1 MANDFPVDADKLR
14 KLIKKS
20 RAMPIGF
27 GYNDG
32 TNDEDDE
39 YLAAHARKDPEMLGK
54 IAKAEGAGTKSAYGT
69 FRVDGSE
76 VHLTCFRSTPQL
88 AKKFKKYLKKNKI
101 TLNVVVLDPSGA
113 IIDSD
118 VEHLDDWFKEEEDA
132 NDLAEDAADAIE
144 ELVEAG
150 GVSADGAAPAA
161 APDAEAAS
169 LAARLRMLQPKVAAA
184 PPAIADRLMT
194 AFKAVIS
201 LIRAGDT
208 AQAGATLGQIEAILA
223 KLAAQAAAP
232 AATPQAAA
240 QTTPQTPP
248 QTPPQTTPQSPAAGE
263 AQADVRMTK
272 LREAIDKLEEQ
283 VATALGDGAGPL
295 LDELERIGGLVDA
308 GEAEAALT
316 GLKAV
321 QEKLKAAQAAREKWD
336 KAVAVLEKQVAQ
348 ALSAR
353 SVANPDDLRARWQF
367 AVTTANEGDYER
379 GLAALPA
386 IIAILRAGP
395 GEATAQGE
403 PPAGVVAFQR
413 SRVLWVG
420 TRQKMLEEAKK
431 LADSIVAGSTDDD
444 DAAEIA
450 AAAAEIMA
458 EVESVDTRLQEMLE
472 AITVAE
478 ERQRAALK
486 RRAAAVVSEYQALL
500 SQGIFPRLDAN
511 PFTPVQVTARAR
523 AALDQI
529 ARTLA

>member
-1 MANDFPVDADKLR
+1 MANDFPIDSDKLR

-20 RAMPIGF
+20 RSMAIGF

-39 YLAAHARKDPEMLGK
+39 FLAAHARKDPEMLGK
-54 IAKAEGAGTKSAYGT
+54 IAKSEGAGTKSAYGT
-69 FRVDGSE
+69 FRVEGSE

-113 IIDSD
+113 VIDSD
-118 VEHLDDWFKEEEDA
+118 VEKLDDWFREEEDA
-132 NDLAEDAADAIE
+132 SDLADDAAEAIE

-150 GVSADGAAPAA
+150 GASADGAAPAA
-161 APDAEAAS
+161 AADAEAAT

-194 AFKAVIS
+194 AFKAVIA
-201 LIRAGDT
+201 LIRAGQT
-208 AQAGATLGQIEAILA
+208 AQAGGTLGQIEAILA
-223 KLAAQAAAP
+223 KLAAQPAPNGSAQPAP
-232 AATPQAAA
+232 ATAPATSA
-240 QTTPQTPP
+240 
-248 QTPPQTTPQSPAAGE
+248 S
-263 AQADVRMTK
+263 ADPRLPK
-272 LREAIDKLEEQ
+272 LREAVEKLRDQ
-283 VATALGDGAGPL
+283 AASALGAGADPL
-295 LDELERIGGLVDA
+295 LDELARTQGLIDA

-316 GLKAV
+316 ALRAV
-321 QEKLKAAQAAREKWD
+321 QEKLKAAQAAKEKWD
-336 KAVAVLEKQVAQ
+336 KAFAVLETQVNQ

-353 SVANPDDLRARWQF
+353 SVANPDDLRTKWQF
-367 AVTTANEGDYER
+367 AVSLASEGAYER

-386 IIAILRAGP
+386 IVAILRAGP
-395 GEATAQGE
+395 GDAPPPGE
-403 PPAGVVAFQR
+403 PPAGIVAFQR

-420 TRQKMLEEAKK
+420 TRQKMLAEAQK
-431 LADSIVAGSTDDD
+431 LADAIVAGSADDE

-458 EVESVDTRLQEMLE
+458 EVESVDTRLQDILE
-472 AITVAE
+472 QITVAE

-486 RRAAAVVSEYQALL
+486 RRAAAVVAEYQSLL
-500 SQGIFPRLDAN
+500 TQGVFPKIDQN
-511 PFTPVQVTARAR
+511 PFAPVQVTARAR

>member
-1 MANDFPVDADKLR
+1 MANDFPIDSEKLR

-20 RAMPIGF
+20 RSMPIGF

-39 YLAAHARKDPEMLGK
+39 FLAAHARKDPEMLGK
-54 IAKAEGAGTKSAYGT
+54 IAKSEGAGTKSAYGT

-113 IIDSD
+113 VIDSD
-118 VEHLDDWFKEEEDA
+118 VEQLDDWFREEEDA
-132 NDLAEDAADAIE
+132 SDLADDAAEAIE

-150 GVSADGAAPAA
+150 GTGADGAAPAA
-161 APDAEAAS
+161 GADAEAAT
-169 LAARLRMLQPKVAAA
+169 LAARLRTLQPKVAAA

-194 AFKAVIS
+194 AFKAVIA
-201 LIRAGDT
+201 LIRAGQT
-208 AQAGATLGQIEAILA
+208 AQAGGTLGQIEAILA
-223 KLAAQAAAP
+223 KLAAQPAPGGGAQPAPAAAP
-232 AATPQAAA
+232 AATA
-240 QTTPQTPP
+240 
-248 QTPPQTTPQSPAAGE
+248 PA
-263 AQADVRMTK
+263 DPRLPK
-272 LREAIDKLEEQ
+272 LREAVEKLSAQ
-283 VATALGDGAGPL
+283 VVSVLGDGAGAL
-295 LDELERIGGLVDA
+295 LDEIARTQGLIDA

-316 GLKAV
+316 ALRAV

-336 KAVAVLEKQVAQ
+336 KAFAVLETQVNQ

-353 SVANPDDLRARWQF
+353 SVANPDDLRSKWQF
-367 AVTTANEGDYER
+367 AVSLAADGAYER

-386 IIAILRAGP
+386 IVAILRAGP
-395 GEATAQGE
+395 GDAPPPGE
-403 PPAGVVAFQR
+403 PPAGIVAFQR

-420 TRQKMLEEAKK
+420 TRQKMLAEAQK
-431 LADSIVAGSTDDD
+431 LANAIVAGSADDE

-450 AAAAEIMA
+450 QAAAEIMA
-458 EVESVDTRLQEMLE
+458 EVEAVDTRLQDILE
-472 AITVAE
+472 QITEAE

-486 RRAAAVVSEYQALL
+486 RRAAAVVAEYQSLL
-500 SQGIFPRLDAN
+500 TQGIFPRIDQN
-511 PFTPVQVTARAR
+511 PFAPVQVTARAR

>member
-1 MANDFPVDADKLR
+1 MANDFPIDSDKLR

-20 RAMPIGF
+20 RSMPIGF

-39 YLAAHARKDPEMLGK
+39 FLAAHARKDPEMLGK
-54 IAKAEGAGTKSAYGT
+54 IAKSEGAGTKSAYGT
-69 FRVDGSE
+69 FRVEGSE

-113 IIDSD
+113 VIDSD
-118 VEHLDDWFKEEEDA
+118 VEQLDDWFQEEEDA

-150 GVSADGAAPAA
+150 GVSADGAAPVGA
-161 APDAEAAS
+161 DAEAAT

-184 PPAIADRLMT
+184 PPAIAARLMT
-194 AFKAVIS
+194 AFKAVIA

-208 AQAGATLGQIEAILA
+208 AKAGATLGQIDAILA
-223 KLAAQAAAP
+223 KLGAQASPDAASQAPQPDTGAPTP
-232 AATPQAAA
+232 AQPQADPRLA
-240 QTTPQTPP
+240 
-248 QTPPQTTPQSPAAGE
+248 
-263 AQADVRMTK
+263 R
-272 LREAIDKLEEQ
+272 LREVVETLSGQ
-283 VATALGDGAGPL
+283 VAGTLGDGAGPL
-295 LDELERIGGLVDA
+295 LDELERIGGLIDA

-316 GLKAV
+316 ALRAV
-321 QEKLKAAQAAREKWD
+321 QEKLKAAQAAKEKWD
-336 KAVAVLEKQVAQ
+336 KAFAVLETQVNQ

-353 SVANPDDLRARWQF
+353 SVANPDDLRTKWQF
-367 AVTTANEGDYER
+367 AVSLASEGAYER

-386 IIAILRAGP
+386 IVAILRAGP
-395 GEATAQGE
+395 AQTPQAGE

-420 TRQKMLEEAKK
+420 TRQKMLAEAKK
-431 LADSIVAGSTDDD
+431 LADAIVAGSSDDE

-458 EVESVDTRLQEMLE
+458 EVEGVDTRLQDILE
-472 AITVAE
+472 QITVAD

-486 RRAAAVVSEYQALL
+486 RRAAAVVAEYQTLL
-500 SQGIFPRLDAN
+500 TQGIFPRIDQN
-511 PFTPVQVTARAR
+511 PFAPVQVTARAR

>member
-1 MANDFPVDADKLR
+1 MASDFPVDSEKLR
-14 KLIKKS
+14 KLIKKARS
-20 RAMPIGF
+20 MPISF

-39 YLAAHARKDPEMLGK
+39 FLAAHARKDPEMLGK
-54 IAKAEGAGTKSAYGT
+54 IAKSEGAGTKSAYGT

-113 IIDSD
+113 VIDSD
-118 VEHLDDWFKEEEDA
+118 VEQLDDWFQEQ
-132 NDLAEDAADAIE
+132 EDAADLADDAAEAVE

-150 GVSADGAAPAA
+150 GTSADGAAAPAGA
-161 APDAEAAS
+161 DPEAAT

-184 PPAIADRLMT
+184 PPAIAERLMT
-194 AFKAVIS
+194 AFKAVIA
-201 LIRAGDT
+201 LIRAGQT
-208 AQAGATLGQIEAILA
+208 AQAGGTLGQIEAIIA
-223 KLAAQAAAP
+223 KLAAQPTAGTAEPAGGTAP
-232 AATPQAAA
+232 ASTAAD
-240 QTTPQTPP
+240 PRLP
-248 QTPPQTTPQSPAAGE
+248 
-263 AQADVRMTK
+263 K
-272 LREAIDKLEEQ
+272 LREAVEKLSGQ
-283 VATALGDGAGPL
+283 VATILGDGAGPL
-295 LDELERIGGLVDA
+295 LDELERIGGLIDT

-316 GLKAV
+316 ALRSV
-321 QEKLKAAQAAREKWD
+321 QEQLKNAQAAKEKWD
-336 KAVAVLEKQVAQ
+336 KAFAVLEPQVNQ

-353 SVANPDDLRARWQF
+353 SVASPDDLRTKWQF
-367 AVTTANEGDYER
+367 AVTLASEGVYER

-386 IIAILRAGP
+386 IVAILRAGP
-395 GEATAQGE
+395 GDAPAKGE
-403 PPAGVVAFQR
+403 PPVGVVAFQR

-420 TRQKMLEEAKK
+420 TRQKMLDEARK
-431 LADSIVAGSTDDD
+431 LADAIVANSADDE

-450 AAAAEIMA
+450 QAAAEIMA
-458 EVESVDTRLQEMLE
+458 EVEGVDTRLQDILDE
-472 AITVAE
+472 ITVAE

-500 SQGIFPRLDAN
+500 SQGIFPKIDQN
-511 PFTPVQVTARAR
+511 PFAPVQVTARAR